1 MANVEPRKPVF
12 VRYKEGAEMYGLCRK
27 TFEIRAKEAGAVYK
41 VGKAVLVNC
50 EIFEKYLETFRLPPE
65 NEAKK

>member
-1 MANVEPRKPVF
+1 
-12 VRYKEGAEMYGLCRK
+12 MYGLCRK

-50 EIFEKYLETFRLPPE
+50 EVFEKYLETFRLPPE

>member
-1 MANVEPRKPVF
+1 MAKEESRKPVF

-50 EIFEKYLETFRLPPE
+50 AIFEEYLEKFRISG
-65 NEAKK
+65 N